1 MRGAVPEE
9 DLERTAAAVFDSAA
23 QKVSDVVSVELE
35 LSSELQTK
43 HGAVVESMQRAIK
56 QAVDES
62 GAFTDVNE
70 DTLAEYVVDTSKLFA
85 DQVLAEATQRNVP
98 IEEVVKASD
107 IVYENGEIRLKSQ
120 TEGGESR
127 VLASSSVNV
136 EGELNQLPQ
145 DLIFS
150 EQNNAEIE
158 LLAELQKNNAG
169 KNLQEKDFDG
179 FVENQLAE
187 QEKQR
192 INEIDIY
199 DAEDFLETSLEEAN
213 QEIEDDP
220 EINSFNRDNP
230 FSEEEFIEY
239 ARNRMRE
246 GIDEYVRE
254 TRNTMDSK
262 EWERYREEFSNSR
275 DREIFFDGYQNL
287 VKNILENNGFYVH
300 EGKSRVSDSRY
311 LEVYESED
319 AYNNGEDPLQ
329 QIRISD
335 HSTHKFY
342 GNYLNLD
349 TNQDIKTEI
358 QKLVDNIG
366 NNTLFQGT
374 WDAGND
380 NIYYQ
385 RAYAGSRV
393 DYDKPSLEAI
403 GSGEGNQAHGW
414 GLYYA
419 LDKDVAEK
427 YRKSFTNDNIK
438 EQYKGK
444 EVVDWY
450 DEDTIT
456 FAALR
461 KIIDNNMDKEE
472 ALRNQE
478 LIIDKSSDTSAVYY
492 DEDILAEQK
501 AILQRIE
508 EINVDDIVIEKPKGQ
523 VHEVEIPENPYL
535 LDEQLEFNEQSE
547 YVKEKLRELLHD
559 NIFSEYVEE
568 GQTLDDFVETEITDW
583 ELGFTGGNI
592 YDRLSNLLGSDQ
604 SASSFLERYGIKG
617 ITYNGRQDGRA
628 FVIFNSND
636 VEVIQKFYQEQSVE
650 QAFSPT
656 NRDKNTYISDLRAV
670 ERGEDT
676 RIRVGELPIVYRE
689 LGLSAGMVRTN
700 KDVIF
705 KDTIGKHDVSQTVV
719 DNLPQLFA
727 DPIMVF
733 ESSTKENRLLAVV
746 NAQDKNGNQ
755 IVVAISPNTKGERG
769 YHFIPSF
776 YGKDNFNNFLNKNII
791 AGNLKY
797 LKSSQALDSHQLWP
811 QVKTLLNSLN
821 NNILH
826 KSDIVNSFMQ
836 QKPQPKGL
844 FDANKGVIKIF
855 ESADFSTLPHEL
867 AHYWLDNMWH
877 YVRSGNASEKYRQRW
892 NVIAN
897 WLNVKHEQAFLT
909 RGQQEKFA
917 RGYEQYLLNG
927 NLPTPII
934 KGAFDDYDRWLK
946 RVYGDMNRLNVRHID
961 YKKAS
966 RCRKGV

>member
-1 MRGAVPEE
+1 MSIS
-9 DLERTAAAVFDSAA
+9 LC
-23 QKVSDVVSVELE
+23 
-35 LSSELQTK
+35 
-43 HGAVVESMQRAIK
+43 I
-56 QAVDES
+56 
-62 GAFTDVNE
+62 
-70 DTLAEYVVDTSKLFA
+70 
-85 DQVLAEATQRNVP
+85 
-98 IEEVVKASD
+98 
-107 IVYENGEIRLKSQ
+107 
-120 TEGGESR
+120 
-127 VLASSSVNV
+127 

-145 DLIFS
+145 ESYDTQGQADINTPEFKEWFGDSKVVDENGKPLVVYHGSPNKGIQIFD
-150 EQNNAEIE
+150 
-158 LLAELQKNNAG
+158 KN
-169 KNLQEKDFDG
+169 
-179 FVENQLAE
+179 
-187 QEKQR
+187 R
-192 INEIDIY
+192 IG
-199 DAEDFLETSLEEAN
+199 
-213 QEIEDDP
+213 
-220 EINSFNRDNP
+220 NRDNGFFGKGFYFTP
-230 FSEEEFIEY
+230 KDYIAEGYTNTNDIYPDFNNQGNEGEVYPVYLAVENPKYVRDIAEGTIDTEELIQQGYDGVIVYSFEEYPESVRESDPYVKETIEEAKGY
-239 ARNRMRE
+239 KNTWWQLKTFDDEVIGRKY
-246 GIDEYVRE
+246 IDEIIVFE
-254 TRNTMDSK
+254 P
-262 EWERYREEFSNSR
+262 EQ
-275 DREIFFDGYQNL
+275 I
-287 VKNILENNGFYVH
+287 
-300 EGKSRVSDSRY
+300 KS
-311 LEVYESED
+311 VYNRGS
-319 AYNNGEDPLQ
+319 
-329 QIRISD
+329 
-335 HSTHKFY
+335 
-342 GNYLNLD
+342 
-349 TNQDIKTEI
+349 
-358 QKLVDNIG
+358 
-366 NNTLFQGT
+366 
-374 WDAGND
+374 WDARND

-427 YRKSFTNDNIK
+427 YRKSFTNYNIK

-450 DEDTIT
+450 NEDTIT

-568 GQTLDDFVETEITDW
+568 GQTLDDFVEKEITDW

-617 ITYNGRQDGRA
+617 ITYDGRQDGRA
-628 FVIFNSND
+628 FVIFNPDD
-636 VEVIQKFYQEQSVE
+636 VEVIQKFYQLPQDDLNNVIDGHEVIDGFDENASNDAFVRTKEGRVE
-650 QAFSPT
+650 HGYITDELAKQIGSSKGGEIRLYNDLDKHIDKGRKKYILSQGYADLIDFVDDTISNWEKIYKGSDKSFLITKSKNKDNIVAVKLERDGKYYKISTAFIGRNGYLKNKKALAERAATNQLLTKSPDAFSG
-656 NRDKNTYISDLRAV
+656 A
-670 ERGEDT
+670 
-676 RIRVGELPIVYRE
+676 
-689 LGLSAGMVRTN
+689 SA
-700 KDVIF
+700 I
-705 KDTIGKHDVSQTVV
+705 
-719 DNLPQLFA
+719 
-727 DPIMVF
+727 
-733 ESSTKENRLLAVV
+733 
-746 NAQDKNGNQ
+746 
-755 IVVAISPNTKGERG
+755 
-769 YHFIPSF
+769 
-776 YGKDNFNNFLNKNII
+776 
-791 AGNLKY
+791 
-797 LKSSQALDSHQLWP
+797 
-811 QVKTLLNSLN
+811 
-821 NNILH
+821 NNITLTRGNV
-826 KSDIVNSFMQ
+826 KPDYQN
-836 QKPQPKGL
+836 KPQPKGL
-844 FDANKGVIKIF
+844 YDAKKGVIKIF

-897 WLNVKHEQAFLT
+897 WLNVKQEQAFLT

-966 RCRKGV
+966 R